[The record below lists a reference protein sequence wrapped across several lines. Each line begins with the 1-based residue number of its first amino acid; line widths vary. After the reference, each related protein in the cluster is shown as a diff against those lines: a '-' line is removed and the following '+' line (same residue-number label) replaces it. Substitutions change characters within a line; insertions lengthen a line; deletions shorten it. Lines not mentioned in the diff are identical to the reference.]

1 MTVSAEHQ
9 DAGSEP
15 GVMIQP
21 WPQHSAQIL
30 MAWRGVTSTTRVR
43 ANPLFCERHKGAMFP
58 SSESSGLTWFLLTRA
73 GFLSL
78 CVICQIFTYL
88 SPADPRG
95 TASTR
100 GQFVRAAEQSKVIIP
115 RAESPLLPAS
125 PREHPRCL
133 PGNKDLRALELP
145 FSCIDPSA
153 FTMGE
158 LFRPSAQLPASLKN
172 VKVWDP
178 HPLWNLAETNLS
190 NQDKSAFGNKT
201 KMV

>member
-9 DAGSEP
+9 DAGAEP

-73 GFLSL
+73 SFLSL
-78 CVICQIFTYL
+78 SVLSVRYL
-88 SPADPRG
+88 HISAQLTPEALPAPEANSCELQNKGDHPQG
-95 TASTR
+95 W
-100 GQFVRAAEQSKVIIP
+100 G
-115 RAESPLLPAS
+115 LPAS
-125 PREHPRCL
+125 SQPQGALEMPAGEQGPHSTWDAFLPLRSFSICHGGALQTLCSATCL
-133 PGNKDLRALELP
+133 PE
-145 FSCIDPSA
+145 
-153 FTMGE
+153 
-158 LFRPSAQLPASLKN
+158 N
-172 VKVWDP
+172 VKAGYP
-178 HPLWNLAETNLS
+178 HHLWNLAETNLS
-190 NQDKSAFGNKT
+190 NQGRSAFGNKT